1 VTEVLAHRSRAL
13 TPEETEEL
21 LRDRLGDHVQR
32 AVVEYGLFTLWIAP
46 EGWLAA
52 ARHCRDERLLA
63 YDMFDSLLGV
73 DAREEGFDVVA
84 ILYSTSTGNRL
95 ALRTRCPGGR
105 DAPVLDSITEIYR
118 GADWMERETYDMFG
132 VEFAGHPSLTP
143 RILTVDNFEGWPL
156 RKDFHLA
163 ARVAKPWPGV
173 AEPVELDEDG
183 NKIERERSIGDA
195 PGPYELDKAMA
206 AQAQQVNAPPA
217 PEVEEP
223 EAAAVTEAAEAAGD
237 DGAAAAADDTPAD
250 AAGTAGDR
258 RKQQAEARAAK
269 ARERAEKAKA
279 RAAAKAAAEGGE
291 AAPPAESAAA
301 ATQPAADAPEPASA
315 PEPAPE
321 ATAEPA
327 AEAPAP
333 EEAEEAEEAEGDV
346 DPRVAARRKRQAEA
360 RAKRAAARAGKTD
373 GGDGAAAAEEA
384 TAEPAEPAAAAA
396 EAAPAP
402 EATAEPAEEAPAP
415 EPAAE
420 APAPEEAEE
429 AEGDVDP
436 RVAAR
441 RKRQAEARARRAK
454 ARQERADAEGDEEG
468 DA

>member
-1 VTEVLAHRSRAL
+1 MTEVLAHRSRAL

-32 AVVEYGLFTLWIAP
+32 AVVEYGVFTLWIAP
-46 EGWLAA
+46 EGWSQA

-63 YDMFDSLLGV
+63 YDMFDSLFGV
-73 DAREEGFDVVA
+73 DAREDGFDVIA

-105 DAPVLDSITEIYR
+105 EAPELDSITEVYR

-173 AEPVELDEDG
+173 AEPVELDEHG

-206 AQAQQVNAPPA
+206 AQAQTVNAPPVPA
-217 PEVEEP
+217 VEEP
-223 EAAAVTEAAEAAGD
+223 AAEVAEGDAAAGADAG
-237 DGAAAAADDTPAD
+237 GAADAGSTPATDAD
-250 AAGTAGDR
+250 AASSATGKAEDR

-279 RAAAKAAAEGGE
+279 RAAAKQAAEQGEDAPAEAAA
-291 AAPPAESAAA
+291 PADAAA
-301 ATQPAADAPEPASA
+301 ADSAATSPEPTSPEPTAPEP
-315 PEPAPE
+315 E
-321 ATAEPA
+321 EPA
-327 AEAPAP
+327 AAQPAP
-333 EEAEEAEEAEGDV
+333 EEPAAAQPAPEEPAAASEDADGDL

-360 RAKRAAARAGKTD
+360 RAKRAQARGERGDTPTD
-373 GGDGAAAAEEA
+373 DG
-384 TAEPAEPAAAAA
+384 
-396 EAAPAP
+396 
-402 EATAEPAEEAPAP
+402 
-415 EPAAE
+415 
-420 APAPEEAEE
+420 
-429 AEGDVDP
+429 
-436 RVAAR
+436 
-441 RKRQAEARARRAK
+441 
-454 ARQERADAEGDEEG
+454 EG